1 MEKCCHF
8 LRACQPVLFFK
19 MEGFSRTSL
28 IASFHQLGLGYVSVD
43 TQCIKAS
50 LVSSHCRNVVGTRA
64 LCCVWPCGGGGGLAL
79 LS

>member
-28 IASFHQLGLGYVSVD
+28 IASFHQLDTVHQGLL
-43 TQCIKAS
+43 S
-50 LVSSHCRNVVGTRA
+50 LFA
-64 LCCVWPCGGGGGLAL
+64 LQKRRRDPCPVLCLALWRGGGLAL